1 MKKFFSLICIFTL
14 IISCSGCSKSDNSK
28 EYVERSSVV
37 IYTTLEDSIY
47 QATDIV
53 KATCTD
59 VTLNSDHT
67 EYEFDVLERYVGEDT
82 NQPIHLKIHN
92 QYISVLDTEM
102 SFDTDDFMYKVDEAY
117 YLIMERNVS
126 VYRDYDTYLD
136 FGPRIYIP
144 AYNVSESTMYG
155 EPLTDH
161 SNIEKCET
169 EQDIID
175 HIVDQLKN
183 NPNENRKLFFG
194 RKYITSKDTETIIKQ
209 SEYVLKVRLDE
220 IIPVNTDR
228 DPFICTV
235 TETLKGEY
243 EEGTRIDIPFFKG
256 KMKVGDECIVAL
268 LYVDKGVYVLS
279 SRNSVFPLRKENKIL
294 KYIS

>member
-1 MKKFFSLICIFTL
+1 MKKIFSLICIFAL
-14 IISCSGCSKSDNSK
+14 ILSYSGCSKSDTSK
-28 EYVERSSVV
+28 GRGVMTATV

-53 KATCTD
+53 KATCTG
-59 VTLNSDHT
+59 VTVNIDHT

-82 NQPIHLKIHN
+82 DQPIRLKIYN
-92 QYISVLDTEM
+92 KSVWVLDTEI
-102 SFDTDDFMYKVDEAY
+102 SYDTKDFIYKVDEAY

-136 FGPRIYIP
+136 LGSNIYIP
-144 AYNVSESTMYG
+144 ASNISESTMYG
-155 EPLTDH
+155 EPLTNH
-161 SNIEKCET
+161 SDIEKCET

-175 HIVDQLKN
+175 HITYQLQN
-183 NPNENRKLFFG
+183 NPNENRKLHEG

-279 SRNSVFPLRKENKIL
+279 SRNSVFPLRKEKKIL